1 MRLLVIPLFLIL
13 EIFASIQLADVIGAW
28 GTLIWLIAALF
39 LGINLLRM
47 QGAMTMMNAAQEMR
61 AGGRP
66 GQAILDGVIKAF
78 AAILLIVPGI
88 LSDTLAFILLIPQA
102 RRLLFRQL
110 ASRWSGGMNS
120 RAQGFSS
127 RAKGNI
133 YEHEGAANDPVSP
146 LEPGKLP
153 QDQPRKGD
161 D

>member
-1 MRLLVIPLFLIL
+1 MRLLVVPLFLIFGIL
-13 EIFASIQLADVIGAW
+13 ASIKLADVIGAW

-66 GQAILDGVIKAF
+66 GQAILDGVVKAF

-88 LSDTLAFILLIPQA
+88 LSDILAFILLIPLA
-102 RRLLFRQL
+102 RRLIFRRL
-110 ASRWSGGMNS
+110 VSRWSVGSNF
-120 RAQGFSS
+120 RTQGFSN
-127 RAKGNI
+127 RAQGNI
-133 YEHEGAANDPVSP
+133 YEHDGAANDPESRS
-146 LEPGKLP
+146 EPDKLP
-153 QDQPRKGD
+153 QDNPRKSD